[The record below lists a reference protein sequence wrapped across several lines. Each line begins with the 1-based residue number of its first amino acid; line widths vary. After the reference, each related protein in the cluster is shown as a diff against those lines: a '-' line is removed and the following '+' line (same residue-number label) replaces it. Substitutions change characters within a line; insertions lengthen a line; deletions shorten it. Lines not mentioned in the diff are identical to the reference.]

1 MIRRSPVHA
10 VVLTAAMLL
19 VGLGCEG
26 NGSTESDSGT
36 AAATDARRNTDF
48 RDAPDCAG
56 GGGSGSGS
64 GAGSGS
70 GDGCGSGSGS
80 GAPPDARPC
89 DEMTFQYQDA
99 EATSV
104 WVTGSFTAWAT
115 MPPGA
120 RALTRN
126 GVDQWTLTTQVG
138 AGRQLYKLVIDG
150 SRWIVD
156 PANSHTEADGHG
168 GQNSVLITCAGTP

>member
-10 VVLTAAMLL
+10 VVLAATTLL
-19 VGLGCEG
+19 LGLGCAG
-26 NGSTESDSGT
+26 DGSAEPDSG
-36 AAATDARRNTDF
+36 AASATDARRNTDF

-56 GGGSGSGS
+56 GGSGSGSGS
-64 GAGSGS
+64 
-70 GDGCGSGSGS
+70 GCGSGSGS
-80 GAPPDARPC
+80 GSGAPPC

-120 RALTRN
+120 RPLTRN

-138 AGRQLYKLVIDG
+138 GGRQLYKLVIDG

-156 PANSHTEADGHG
+156 PSNPHSEADGHG
-168 GQNSVLITCAGTP
+168 GQNSVLMLCGGTP